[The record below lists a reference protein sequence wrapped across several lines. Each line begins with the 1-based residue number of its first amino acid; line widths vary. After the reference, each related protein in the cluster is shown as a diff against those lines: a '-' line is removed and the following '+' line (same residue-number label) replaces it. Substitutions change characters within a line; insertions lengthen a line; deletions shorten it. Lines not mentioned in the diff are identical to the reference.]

1 MKAALLPQA
10 LKLEETQ
17 HPGCVEDGQ
26 GLVLSLLAPERAA
39 SAPW

>member
-10 LKLEETQ
+10 LKLEDTQ

-39 SAPW
+39 SAPR